1 MTLLIFWKLFTN
13 EFEIKYFN
21 SHIRIYQESLHI
33 MVSLTYTKFLK
44 QIAYYST
51 ILLLNSVEFKMFSTG
66 EKNLSS
72 IFTFTIL

>member
-44 QIAYYST
+44 QIAY
-51 ILLLNSVEFKMFSTG
+51 NDSVEFKMFSTG